1 MAPDGALR
9 RKDDVWSR
17 PVGDR
22 AVLYSWDAGKAIV
35 LNTTGAVLW
44 EALKTP
50 RTAAE
55 LGDILVD
62 RFPGLPVERARA
74 DAGAYLER
82 LFEENLLRSEPRAP
96 SVEVGKTID
105 LDIGG

>member
-1 MAPDGALR
+1 MAQDAVLR
-9 RKDDVWSR
+9 RKEDVWSR
-17 PVGDR
+17 AVGDR

-35 LNTTGAVLW
+35 LNPTGAVLW
-44 EALKTP
+44 EALQSP
-50 RTAAE
+50 RTASE

-74 DAGAYLER
+74 DVAAYVER
-82 LFEENLLRSEPRAP
+82 LFGENLLRSEPRAP

-105 LDIGG
+105 LNASG